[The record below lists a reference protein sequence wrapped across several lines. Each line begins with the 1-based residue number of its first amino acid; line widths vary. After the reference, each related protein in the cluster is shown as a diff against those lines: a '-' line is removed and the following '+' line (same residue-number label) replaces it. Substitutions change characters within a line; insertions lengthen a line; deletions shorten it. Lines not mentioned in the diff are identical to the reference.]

1 MSNVIAWTAF
11 ALGALL
17 CLFNFYLSFLRYPLH
32 RLRGLPE
39 ESFRYASGIPLL
51 GSVFVGSSLLGIHA
65 QPGVLPVAIV
75 LAVID
80 AGGVVW
86 VAGAMIYILIHLLV
100 YGKRDG

>member
-39 ESFRYASGIPLL
+39 KSFHYASGIQFWVRFLL
-51 GSVFVGSSLLGIHA
+51 AHH
-65 QPGVLPVAIV
+65 
-75 LAVID
+75 
-80 AGGVVW
+80 
-86 VAGAMIYILIHLLV
+86 Y
-100 YGKRDG
+100 

>member
-1 MSNVIAWTAF
+1 M
-11 ALGALL
+11 
-17 CLFNFYLSFLRYPLH
+17 
-32 RLRGLPE
+32 
-39 ESFRYASGIPLL
+39 